1 MTVPKGFRAKP
12 THCSGPDSTVVFSF
26 FPVFYFSAWPG
37 KDSPS
42 SHIFTCLGASHF
54 KSVCHAPLNRS
65 RKLTPFSEHSPWV
78 SRFSENDSSWSALEK
93 TLREKE
99 HYKSRR
105 IQDQG
110 PGMEPVSFLRY
121 DFSWFSFLLVV
132 WLFWR
137 LLGCLHSFLLLS
149 IQQRAPTM
157 HQTLLR
163 KASPGVKWK
172 PRQCHHGNMP
182 FQVKSACARPPDP
195 RKTRDECVYWAF
207 PLTAHPITKY
217 LLPSQAATVHSTS
230 TICFVVLFLKIA

>member
-12 THCSGPDSTVVFSF
+12 IHCSGPDSMVVFSF

-37 KDSPS
+37 KDNPS

-110 PGMEPVSFLRY
+110 PGMEPVSSDMTSLGFLFFWWY
-121 DFSWFSFLLVV
+121 DSF
-132 WLFWR
+132 
-137 LLGCLHSFLLLS
+137 GGFLAVF
-149 IQQRAPTM
+149 IHFFFYPFNKE
-157 HQTLLR
+157 HLR
-163 KASPGVKWK
+163 CIRRFYARHLQESNGN
-172 PRQCHHGNMP
+172 HGNVIMETCLSKWNQHVP
-182 FQVKSACARPPDP
+182 GPQIRGRQEMSVS
-195 RKTRDECVYWAF
+195 
-207 PLTAHPITKY
+207 IG
-217 LLPSQAATVHSTS
+217 
-230 TICFVVLFLKIA
+230 LFLSLPIQSPNTFYQVRQPLCTQHPPSALSFCF